1 MGVLRGEES
10 EATERIDGGA
20 NNDEFCRTQ
29 SKFQLAAEVVAQNDL
44 QTIPFVDGSGVT

>member
-20 NNDEFCRTQ
+20 NDEFCGWEELR
-29 SKFQLAAEVVAQNDL
+29 LAVEVVAQSDL
-44 QTIPFVDGSGVT
+44 PFVGGGGAM